1 MTYRDTMKD
10 LFVKHN
16 AMMAGQWTDGDY
28 LEEFQRICD
37 FYCLDSLT
45 EWEILED
52 RYTSGTGNFTAEPT
66 ITNI

>member
-1 MTYRDTMKD
+1 MGNHRDTMKE
-10 LFVKHN
+10 LFDKHH

-37 FYCLDSLT
+37 FYGLDSLT

-52 RYTSGTGNFTAEPT
+52 S
-66 ITNI
+66 I

>member
-37 FYCLDSLT
+37 FYGLDSLT

-52 RYTSGTGNFTAEPT
+52 SIQTAVDKVYSCD
-66 ITNI
+66 IL

>member
-1 MTYRDTMKD
+1 MGNHRYELKE
-10 LFVKHN
+10 LFDKHH

-52 RYTSGTGNFTAEPT
+52 S
-66 ITNI
+66 I

>member
-1 MTYRDTMKD
+1 MIYKKD
-10 LFVKHN
+10 KRLKELYDKHH

-52 RYTSGTGNFTAEPT
+52 SIYTAVDKVYSCD
-66 ITNI
+66 IL